1 MNFTLNQGKDMC
13 SLKIHDNSN
22 ECQRDFFALAMLNQ
36 STKCVLKVATEMQS
50 NLKNKAPERC
60 QPYSGVYLYIKQ
72 NFSRHFL
79 LQP

>member
-1 MNFTLNQGKDMC
+1 MNASM
-13 SLKIHDNSN
+13 I
-22 ECQRDFFALAMLNQ
+22 FFMLARLNQ
-36 STKCVLKVATEMQS
+36 SIKYMLKVATEMQL

-60 QPYSGVYLYIKQ
+60 QRCSGVYLYIKQ